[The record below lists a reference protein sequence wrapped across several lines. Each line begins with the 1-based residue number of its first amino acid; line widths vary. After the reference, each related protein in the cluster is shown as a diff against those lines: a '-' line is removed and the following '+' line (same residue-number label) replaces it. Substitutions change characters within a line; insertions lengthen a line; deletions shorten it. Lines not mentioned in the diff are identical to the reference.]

1 MNDYLF
7 DTDIISYFLK
17 GNEMIAKNMAA
28 YLKQSNST
36 SLKISLITYYEILSG
51 LRFKQASGQLSKF
64 IANKPMFNIL
74 ALTEKTI
81 DASANFYAETKQLG
95 KSVDD
100 IDLLIAGVAKA
111 NNLILVTNNEKHF
124 SQIPSFALQNW
135 STGFYF

>member
-1 MNDYLF
+1 MSDYLF

-17 GNEMIAKNMAA
+17 GNEMVIKNMAA
-28 YLKQSNST
+28 YLKRFNSN

-51 LRFKQASGQLSKF
+51 LRLKKASSQLSKF
-64 IANKPMFNIL
+64 MANKSMFEIL
-74 ALTEKTI
+74 VLTEKTI

-111 NNLILVTNNEKHF
+111 NGLILVTNNEKHF
-124 SQIPSFALQNW
+124 GQIPSFVSQNW
-135 STGFYF
+135 STNFYF